1 MTKVGPEVKHGR
13 PRRWGLQNPDT
24 WINLALSIRLAESY
38 PAGKDEGQT
47 IWKRMVAA
55 FIEPMQCTPVAAASG
70 GTKRAS
76 RFKFDGY
83 RCLAV
88 KRAERSRRFSLAKKK
103 VINRRFSPPA
113 ILHVVVP
120 RALATTVHILP
131 SKLARFGIVGERLLQ
146 PFEGDHDRSRL

>member
-1 MTKVGPEVKHGR
+1 ME
-13 PRRWGLQNPDT
+13 
-24 WINLALSIRLAESY
+24 
-38 PAGKDEGQT
+38 
-47 IWKRMVAA
+47 AA
-55 FIEPMQCTPVAAASG
+55 FIEPMQCMPVAALPPRGARNG
-70 GTKRAS
+70 LS

-88 KRAERSRRFSLAKKK
+88 KRAERSRRFFLAKKK

-131 SKLARFGIVGERLLQ
+131 SKLARFGIVRSTS
-146 PFEGDHDRSRL
+146 FSRSRVILEVFALEVGWVDLKLTPGLESLAGPGAFCPAHRTEASMW